1 MVSISA
7 QVQFRNPIRFGQ
19 HVARL
24 GPFDALGEWMYY
36 QHTYTEWSSNKW
48 HTSALNELLSNG
60 TVTL

>member
-24 GPFDALGEWMYY
+24 GPYDALGEWMYIL
-36 QHTYTEWSSNKW
+36 
-48 HTSALNELLSNG
+48 SAYIH
-60 TVTL
+60 